1 MSNSSSSEISKLNG
15 SKYLLVSF
23 GGMAQN
29 IGGIIPFEFL
39 KYLSA
44 VYENQ
49 IDLLFYIDKN
59 QFCYHKGIRGISNTV
74 EETVD
79 YLNHKIKKGNYEK
92 VIFMG
97 TSGGGYASILFG
109 SLCKVSH
116 VIGFIAPTIL
126 RNPKYKIYTDLKE
139 YICPTTQYL
148 LYGDVSIR
156 NKLDAHHISHCEYI
170 ECFPNVK
177 VVRNEY
183 VDLRKMRDVGELKK
197 IIDGVLYESSILH

>member
-1 MSNSSSSEISKLNG
+1 MSNSSEITKLNG

-23 GGMAQN
+23 GGMALN
-29 IGGIIPFEFL
+29 MGGIVPFEFL
-39 KYLSA
+39 NYFSK

-49 IDLLFYIDKN
+49 IDLLFFIDKN
-59 QFCYHKGIRGISNTV
+59 QFCYHKGIRDISNTV

-79 YLNHKIKKGNYEK
+79 YLNNKIQTGNYEK

-109 SLCKVSH
+109 SLCKVTH
-116 VIGFIAPTIL
+116 VISFVAPTLL

-148 LYGDVSIR
+148 LYGDVNVI
-156 NKLDAHHISHCEYI
+156 NKLDAHHISQFERI

-177 VVRNEY
+177 VVRTEG
-183 VDLRKMRDVGELKK
+183 VHLKRMRDTGELKN
-197 IIDGVLYESSILH
+197 IIDGILY

>member
-1 MSNSSSSEISKLNG
+1 MNNNSEIAKING

-29 IGGIIPFEFL
+29 IGGIVPFEFL
-39 KYLSA
+39 NYLSK

-59 QFCYHKGIRGISNTV
+59 QFCYHKGIQQISNTV

-79 YLNHKIKKGNYEK
+79 YLNNKIQTGNYEK

-109 SLCKVSH
+109 SLCKVTH

-126 RNPKYKIYTDLKE
+126 RNPKFKIYTDLKE

-148 LYGDVSIR
+148 LYGDVNIQ
-156 NKLDAHHISHCEYI
+156 NKLDAHHISHCERL

-177 VVRNEY
+177 VIRSECI
-183 VDLRKMRDVGELKK
+183 DLKKMRDIGEFKK
-197 IIDGVLYESSILH
+197 IIDGVLYDSSI